1 MAWFLNESPTLYE
14 RLTAEKKRIQIE
26 LDQAGPGSIR
36 DKLLEKLRHLGA
48 ATNINEWLSSPG
60 LRRPV

>member
-14 RLTAEKKRIQIE
+14 RLTAEKKRIQTE
-26 LDQAGPGSIR
+26 LDQVGPGSIK
-36 DKLLEKLRHLGA
+36 DALLEKLRHLGA

-60 LRRPV
+60 LRVPT